1 MNLPDSLVVL
11 SSCDTSNG
19 QVLSGEGLLSLS
31 WAFLAAGGQ
40 SVVAA
45 QWTVEEK
52 ATADL
57 MLNFH
62 RVLNGNVTE
71 SANALRAA
79 QLEALKR
86 PAPFNHPFYWSAF
99 VAVEGPQR

>member
-1 MNLPDSLVVL
+1 MDRSRALLDVYSRLARGDAAPLCVSDS
-11 SSCDTSNG
+11 SP
-19 QVLSGEGLLSLS
+19 
-31 WAFLAAGGQ
+31 A
-40 SVVAA
+40 
-45 QWTVEEK
+45 
-52 ATADL
+52 
-57 MLNFH
+57 
-62 RVLNGNVTE
+62 E